1 MYKYKYVHYLYPLI
15 LTLFAGMALNK
26 IYQTFLTESFN
37 LVHITME
44 LRVESFVRKSIVWEF
59 LQILILHIHGCIY

>member
-15 LTLFAGMALNK
+15 LAGMALNK

-44 LRVESFVRKSIVWEF
+44 LRVEV
-59 LQILILHIHGCIY
+59 L